1 MLITENV
8 INSPSFLFYITPK
21 AGRCET
27 DDLNHSV
34 LFFYFIL
41 LSFLQTDRKAHKT
54 AEL

>member
-8 INSPSFLFYITPK
+8 INSPSFLFYITQK

-34 LFFYFIL
+34 LFFYFL
-41 LSFLQTDRKAHKT
+41 YFLFSANLSESSQNC
-54 AEL
+54 